1 MDCEYPLIPLMLLL
15 SGRAVGGIRV
25 GVNVGVGVSVGVG
38 DAVGV
43 GVNGEGGNGVLV
55 ELTRIVS
62 VCVADAGRS
71 AIKVPGS
78 GRWLK

>member
-1 MDCEYPLIPLMLLL
+1 MLPL

-25 GVNVGVGVSVGVG
+25 GVKVGVGVNVGVR

-55 ELTRIVS
+55 E
-62 VCVADAGRS
+62 
-71 AIKVPGS
+71 
-78 GRWLK
+78 